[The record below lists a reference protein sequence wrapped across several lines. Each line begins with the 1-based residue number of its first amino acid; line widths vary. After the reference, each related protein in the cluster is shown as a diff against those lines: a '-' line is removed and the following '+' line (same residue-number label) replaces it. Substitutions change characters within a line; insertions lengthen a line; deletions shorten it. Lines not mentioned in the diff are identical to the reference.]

1 MISIFQSQQWKHQ
14 NNVWNVFK
22 VTTIISLMLTL
33 NRFHTLFWCF
43 HCWIWSSI
51 FHLGSF
57 IWVHSVLQWVLT
69 ISCSECF
76 SQVFKKISMESLNF
90 SKVTSIYLKLLS
102 LLKTDSV
109 IVVSFS
115 KQRKNKIYKKN
126 IPKKI
131 LSEIFPPTTCGA

>member
-22 VTTIISLMLTL
+22 VTTAVSLMLTL

-43 HCWIWSSI
+43 HCWIWSSK

-57 IWVHSVLQWVLT
+57 IWVHSVLQWVL
-69 ISCSECF
+69 SCSECF
-76 SQVFKKISMESLNF
+76 SQVCKKISMESLNF
-90 SKVTSIYLKLLS
+90 SKVASIYLKLLS
-102 LLKTDSV
+102 LLKMGSV

-115 KQRKNKIYKKN
+115 KQRKNKIYKNN
-126 IPKKI
+126 IPKTI
-131 LSEIFPPTTCGA
+131 LSEIFPPITCGA

>member
-1 MISIFQSQQWKHQ
+1 MISIFQNQQWKHQ

-22 VTTIISLMLTL
+22 VTTAISLMLTL

-76 SQVFKKISMESLNF
+76 SQVFKETSMESLNF
-90 SKVTSIYLKLLS
+90 SKAASIYLKLLS

-115 KQRKNKIYKKN
+115 KQRENKIYKKN

-131 LSEIFPPTTCGA
+131 LSEIFPPITCRA